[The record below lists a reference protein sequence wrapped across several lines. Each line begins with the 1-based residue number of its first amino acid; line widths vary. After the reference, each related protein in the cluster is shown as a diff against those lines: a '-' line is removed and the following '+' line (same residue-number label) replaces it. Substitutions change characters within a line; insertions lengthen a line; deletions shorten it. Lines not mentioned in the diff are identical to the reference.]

1 MPYQVQQLEPQK
13 ATDMVDVFIS
23 YSRKDIEFAQR
34 LHHELE
40 ARDHKSCQ
48 SVEGTR
54 PRDTPAFSAMANGQ
68 IKAAGTADNSTVR
81 RL

>member
-40 ARDHKSCQ
+40 ARDLLIPVVTVSGLELKI
-48 SVEGTR
+48 
-54 PRDTPAFSAMANGQ
+54 ALFLLLLL
-68 IKAAGTADNSTVR
+68 STVY
-81 RL
+81 